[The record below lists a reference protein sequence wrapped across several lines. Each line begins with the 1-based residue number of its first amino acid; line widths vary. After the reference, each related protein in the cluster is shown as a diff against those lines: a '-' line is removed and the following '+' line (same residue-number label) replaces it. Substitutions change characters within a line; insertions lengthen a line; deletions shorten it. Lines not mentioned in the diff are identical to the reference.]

1 MENKNKVVVGIEIGG
16 TNIKVAIAPAYND
29 VSHIVDLLTSGNIQ
43 VKDLK
48 TRKNPADTVKE
59 IAEWILKENNLD
71 SSQIQNVYI
80 SNFGPI
86 ELNKKSKDYG
96 LILNTP
102 KLGWKD
108 FNVVKS
114 FAEQLN
120 LFKDQLKVDL
130 DVSCAA
136 FLEHKLGKHK

>member
-1 MENKNKVVVGIEIGG
+1 MESQKFVVGIEIGG
-16 TNIKVAIAPAYND
+16 TNIKLAIAPLFED
-29 VSHIVDLLTSGNIQ
+29 VHQVIELLTSEKIQ
-43 VKDLK
+43 VKELK
-48 TRKNPADTVKE
+48 TNKNPLETVKE
-59 IAEWILKENNLD
+59 ISDWILKDNNLD
-71 SSQIQNVYI
+71 SLQIEKVYI
-80 SNFGPI
+80 SQFGPI

-96 LILNTP
+96 VILNTP

-120 LFKDQLKVDL
+120 LKYQQVNVDL

-136 FLEHKLGKHK
+136 FMEHKLGGHK

>member
-1 MENKNKVVVGIEIGG
+1 MENNKKVVVGIEIGG
-16 TNIKVAIAPAYND
+16 TNIKVAIAPIYDD
-29 VSHIVDLLTSGNIQ
+29 VNQIAELLTAGDIQ
-43 VKDLK
+43 VKELK
-48 TRKNPADTVKE
+48 TKKPSDTLNE
-59 IAEWILKENNLD
+59 ISEWVLKENNLF
-71 SSQIQNVYI
+71 SSQIEKVYI

-102 KLGWKD
+102 KLNWKD

-114 FAEQLN
+114 FADKLN
-120 LFKDQLKVDL
+120 LSPDQVKVDL

-136 FLEHKLGKHK
+136 FLEHKLGNHK